1 MRESFLTNFDD
12 IYVTIVKDSDNI
24 SITLNKDK
32 TSIMVTNPNNFDLD
46 YILSR
51 FSINALSFC
60 DFIND
65 KLNLGM
71 DFTVGNL
78 ALALLEGI
86 KKWHS

>member
-1 MRESFLTNFDD
+1 MRESFLANFND
-12 IYVTIVKDSDNI
+12 IYITIVKDSDNI

-32 TSIMVTNPNNFDLD
+32 TSIMVTNPSISDLD
-46 YILSR
+46 YMLSR
-51 FSINALSFC
+51 FGIKDSSFY

-78 ALALLEGI
+78 ALTLLEGI